1 MLKFVFNTSNDQF
14 LQHTA
19 SLGRNDTH
27 ERSHSR
33 ADALCGWD
41 LTTPEVLRWVGSMGM
56 GALWEWGPNGNG
68 GPEKK
73 TSTQLRSTCG
83 FNMILAN
90 TYDGIM
96 MYNEDWWYAIY
107 GIYRDQWWDP
117 HYHNLPML
125 VSYYWEQYGNGGP
138 TIACPHTCH
147 SDSGRVKMRI

>member
-1 MLKFVFNTSNDQF
+1 MLKCVFNTSNDQF
-14 LQHTA
+14 FQHTA

-56 GALWEWGPNGNG
+56 GAQWEWGSR
-68 GPEKK
+68 KK
-73 TSTQLRSTCG
+73 TSTQPRSTCG

-96 MYNEDWWYAIY
+96 MFNED
-107 GIYRDQWWDP
+107 
-117 HYHNLPML
+117 
-125 VSYYWEQYGNGGP
+125 
-138 TIACPHTCH
+138 
-147 SDSGRVKMRI
+147 